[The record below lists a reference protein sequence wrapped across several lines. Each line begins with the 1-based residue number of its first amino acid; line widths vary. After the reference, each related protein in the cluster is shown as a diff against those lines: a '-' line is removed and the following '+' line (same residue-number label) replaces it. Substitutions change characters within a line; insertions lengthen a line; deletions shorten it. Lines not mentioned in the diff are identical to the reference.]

1 MTPICP
7 PYRFGALAVP
17 SVLAAGPSSLRRG
30 PQWIS
35 LLALLC
41 CYAAQLAGA
50 LLPRPGLLIAAAV
63 AGQALDLGLRLWYPS
78 PLSTLSRLHCDET
91 VRQPLRDLLTVVGLV
106 QVADTGGGARVALVA
121 AMLSSY
127 ATHVLIRGLA
137 MLVRRSRTMPILTRN
152 IDTSELRL
160 SAAPPQLLAKSA
172 RRILLFSIPGTA
184 GMLATVATERMAW
197 SLAGAGISL
206 ALFLGGAAYLA
217 TWLLPGK
224 RPPSEQQVVEWFEH
238 WLTDYRPDVGLYFSG
253 GSSTAYQANMWLSTL
268 GALDGRPLIV
278 LRERGMTQ
286 LIAATEVPVVCLP
299 RVAQLMLLETST
311 LKVLL
316 HPANAPKTSQV
327 LRIPTIKHAFTNHGE
342 SDKLSSCNPYA
353 KVYDEVWVAGPA
365 ARRRYAL
372 ADVGVDDRDVVEVG
386 RPQLAPI
393 RPSDGPP
400 PAEGPITVLYAP
412 TWEGWTDD
420 PGNTSII
427 LAGENIVR
435 TLLSDPRVR
444 LLYKPHPMTGSQ
456 DPRAKAADVRIRE
469 LIAEANAAGGRI
481 EPMGPE
487 DERELGRRTAELDA
501 LISAAFR
508 PGSDEMERMAAQSAP
523 EPGRGEAVAAAM
535 EAWRTAFWRAQPPRA
550 HLVLTGPRPDIYS
563 CFNQADLLISD
574 VSSVVSDFLA
584 SAKPYAVANTS
595 GWPEAEFKEAN
606 PTVRAATIL
615 TPDAAG
621 IPALLGAV
629 VDPSLDTLVRERA
642 ELKEY
647 LLGPEEP
654 PSLVRFREATR
665 ALCARAEARA
675 ERQEAAQP
683 AQSAAPAQPP
693 TAQVVQ

>member
-1 MTPICP
+1 V
-7 PYRFGALAVP
+7 L
-17 SVLAAGPSSLRRG
+17 SVLAAAPSSLRRG
-30 PQWIS
+30 TQWIS
-35 LLALLC
+35 LLALLSC
-41 CYAAQLAGA
+41 FAAQLAGA

-63 AGQALDLGLRLWYPS
+63 AGQALDLGLRQWYPS
-78 PLSTLSRLHCDET
+78 PLSTLTRLHCDET

-106 QVADTGGGARVALVA
+106 QVADTDGAARVALVA
-121 AMLSSY
+121 VLLSSY

-137 MLVRRSRTMPILTRN
+137 MMVRRVRVLPVLTRN

-160 SAAPPQLLAKSA
+160 SAAPPPLLAKSA
-172 RRILLFSIPGTA
+172 RRILLFSLPGTA
-184 GMLATVATERMAW
+184 GMLVTVATERMAW
-197 SLAGAGISL
+197 SLAGACVSL
-206 ALFLGGAAYLA
+206 ALFLGGLTYLA

-224 RPPSEQQVVEWFEH
+224 RPPGEEQVVEWFER
-238 WLTDYRPDVGLYFSG
+238 WLAGYRPEVGLYFSG
-253 GSSTAYQANMWLSTL
+253 GSSSAYQANMWLSTL
-268 GALDGRPLIV
+268 AALDGRPLIV
-278 LRERGMTQ
+278 LRERGMIQ

-299 RVAQLMLLETST
+299 RVSQLMLLEDST
-311 LKVLL
+311 LNVLL

-327 LRIPTIKHAFTNHGE
+327 LRMPTIKHAFTNHGE

-393 RPSDGPP
+393 RPSEGPP

-435 TLLSDPRVR
+435 ALLSDPRVR

-456 DPRAKAADVRIRE
+456 DPRAKVADARIRE
-469 LIAEANAAGGRI
+469 LIAEANAADGRDDAAD
-481 EPMGPE
+481 PE
-487 DERELGRRTAELDA
+487 RERELAGRTAELDA
-501 LISAAFR
+501 LTSAAFR
-508 PGSDEMERMAAQSAP
+508 PGADEMERMASHGGP

-535 EAWRTAFWRAQPPRA
+535 EAWRTAFWAARPPRA

-563 CFNQADLLISD
+563 CFNQADLLVSD
-574 VSSVVSDFLA
+574 VSSVVSDYLA

-595 GWPEAEFKEAN
+595 GLAEAEFRDAN

-615 TPDAAG
+615 TPEAEG
-621 IPALLGAV
+621 IPALLAAV
-629 VDPSLDTLVRERA
+629 VDPSLDTLARERA

-654 PSLVRFREATR
+654 PSIVRFREATR
-665 ALCARAEARA
+665 ALCARAQARR

-683 AQSAAPAQPP
+683 AAPAPAPQV
-693 TAQVVQ
+693 AQ